1 MKIVTYFNT
10 KCTPFE
16 VIVKR
21 YGFRSKVQKSRFTK
35 IYQFHFLPIYAHS
48 FGLLGALTSLPLQGY
63 SMVKKQ
69 REGHAMEKADAT
81 KEIKYELGK

>member
-1 MKIVTYFNT
+1 MKIATYFNT
-10 KCTPFE
+10 KCTPLE

-69 REGHAMEKADAT
+69 REAMQWKKQT
-81 KEIKYELGK
+81 QPKK